1 MINNRILKATFD
13 CMLNSIMWAM
23 EEEAAN
29 SGELINKRFR
39 YIEIKSK
46 YSYNKY
52 SYTTEII
59 GNAQAIMFLC
69 GRVAGAGE
77 DYLSKIDTIE
87 HNSQLNG
94 RYIFDCA
101 EGKKGELCEIP

>member
-1 MINNRILKATFD
+1 
-13 CMLNSIMWAM
+13 MWAM
-23 EEEAAN
+23 IEEANN
-29 SGELINKRFR
+29 SEDALNKRFR
-39 YIEIKSK
+39 YKEIESK
-46 YSYNKY
+46 YSYNKN

-87 HNSQLNG
+87 YNSQLNG

-101 EGKKGELCEIP
+101 DGKKGELCKIP